1 MSPAC
6 QLAAHGTLERKGEGV
21 ARAGAFLLVLEPSPE
36 SVGVAR
42 RAVEG
47 WIRQVDAICVLEI
60 VVLLVSEVATNVVK
74 HAGTAYALT
83 AHWLPPVFRVEVTD
97 SAPPPV
103 KRVTRR
109 AGEIGGWGFEVLDQ
123 LSRAWG
129 IDERNDGMK
138 AVWFEVELPGA
149 SDQ

>member
-1 MSPAC
+1 M
-6 QLAAHGTLERKGEGV
+6 

-47 WIRQVDAICVLEI
+47 WVRQVEAICVLEI

-74 HAGTAYALT
+74 HAGTAFAVTGY
-83 AHWLPPVFRVEVTD
+83 WSPPVFRVEVAD
-97 SAPPPV
+97 SAPPPP
-103 KRVTRR
+103 KRVARR
-109 AGEIGGWGFEVLDQ
+109 AGQIGGWGFEVLDQ

-129 IDERNDGMK
+129 IDERSDGMK
-138 AVWFEVELPGA
+138 AVWFEVELPA
-149 SDQ
+149 A